1 MKKRYGKETVR
12 EYKMERDRLDEEVGA
27 GDEVMR
33 QKSPSKEA
41 IFCKRDLQFAD
52 ARTYTHT

>member
-1 MKKRYGKETVR
+1 
-12 EYKMERDRLDEEVGA
+12 MERDRLDEEVGA